1 MTVIIAEK
9 PSLARNIVAGITE
22 NGGGA
27 MTKKSGYF
35 EGGDYIVTWAFGHL
49 FSLCDIEDYTGGDP
63 GAKWTL
69 DSLPCFPEKFKYKLK
84 VGADKKVDAGVERQ
98 FETIKH
104 LCLRQDVDTIVNA
117 GDSDREGEIIIR
129 LCVMNTGALAD
140 SRKSFKRLWLPDQ
153 TPETVGKALSE
164 MKDEGEYQNLA
175 DEGFARTYIDWLYG
189 VNLTRYATLKSGTLL
204 RVGRVIVPI
213 VRAIY
218 DRDMAIRNFV
228 PDVYLAVVSKEETKG
243 EEIELV
249 SKEKFDKD
257 KRRDAEVLCEKYN
270 SSRAVVLSKKTKKE
284 TVNPGKLFSLSKL
297 QSLLGKKYKMS
308 MAESLAIV
316 QKLYEE
322 GFLTY
327 PRTNS
332 EYLATNEKD
341 KIRKIIHNIKNVGY
355 PVVFKDKKT
364 IFDDSK
370 IESHSALTPTYK
382 IPKKEQLGEK
392 EMQVYQTV
400 FRRFVSVF
408 CEEECIAQKTEIVID
423 VGGFEQFTLKGMVIV
438 QRGFLRFDDSERKD
452 KILPPLEKGD
462 EVNINFTPT
471 EKQTS
476 PPRHYTIETLNN
488 YLKNPFR
495 EDKAALAEKERLA
508 AESGEADAVNDE
520 NESDEEDYR
529 AIFEGLELGT
539 EATRTGIIDNAR
551 KSGYI
556 ELKKD
561 VYTILPGGEYLIEQ
575 LSQMNISMDKYKT
588 SVLGQALKKVYR
600 GTITVGDSVKQAEDE
615 ISEVF
620 ERRETDV
627 EHDTDTGFY
636 GDVVGKC
643 PLCGKDV
650 AKGRYGYTCTGYK
663 DGCKFRF
670 GSFICGRAISLSNA
684 RLLLEEGKTAEI
696 RGFVSKKNGGKFNSR
711 LVLEDGKVN
720 FEKRQ
725 ATKSKPAEI
734 ELLGA
739 IVGACPVCGKNV
751 IRGKYDFGCMGYKD
765 GCGFRI
771 SGEICSRSISL
782 TDAQLLLH
790 NGITP
795 LLDGFVSSKSG
806 KTFKGRLKIDGD
818 RVVFDF
824 SD

>member
-9 PSLARNIVAGITE
+9 PSLARNIVAGITD

-27 MTKKSGYF
+27 MAKRNGYF

-49 FSLCDIEDYTGGDP
+49 FSLCDIEDYTGGDSS
-63 GAKWTL
+63 AKWTL
-69 DSLPCFPEKFKYKLK
+69 DNLPCFPTEFRYKLK
-84 VGADKKVDAGVERQ
+84 AGPDKKVDAGVERQ

-104 LCLRQDVDTIVNA
+104 LCLRNDVDRIVNA

-129 LCVMNTGALAD
+129 LCVMNTGALINSD
-140 SRKSFKRLWLPDQ
+140 KKFLRLWLPDQ
-153 TPETVGKALSE
+153 TPETVGKALAE
-164 MKDEGEYQNLA
+164 MKDEEEYQNLA

-228 PDVYLAVVSKEETKG
+228 PDVYYTAVSKEKTRD

-257 KRRDAEVLCEKYN
+257 KIAQAEQLCAKYN
-270 SSRAVVLSKKTKKE
+270 ASRAVVVSKKSKKE

-308 MAESLAIV
+308 MADSLAIV

-322 GFLTY
+322 GYLTY

-341 KIRKIIHNIKNVGY
+341 KIKKIISNVKNAGY

-382 IPKKEQLGEK
+382 IPKKEHLSEK

-408 CEEECIAQKTEIVID
+408 CEEECIAQKTEMVID
-423 VGGFEQFTLKGMVIV
+423 VGGYEQFTLKGITIL

-462 EVNINFTPT
+462 EVTIQFKPV

-495 EDKAALAEKERLA
+495 EDKAALAEKERS
-508 AESGEADAVNDE
+508 AEASEVMGEEPE
-520 NESDEEDYR
+520 NDEEDYK

-575 LSQMNISMDKYKT
+575 LMQMNISMDKYKT

-600 GTITVGDSVKQAEDE
+600 GTISVNDSVKQACDE
-615 ISEVF
+615 ISAVF
-620 ERRETDV
+620 ERKEASI
-627 EHDTDTGFY
+627 ELDTDTGFY
-636 GDVVGKC
+636 GDLVGKC
-643 PLCGKDV
+643 PVCGKDV
-650 AKGRYGYTCTGYK
+650 LRDRYGYGCSGYK
-663 DGCKFRF
+663 EGCKFKF
-670 GSFICGRAISLSNA
+670 NSLICKRAISISNA
-684 RLLLEEGKTAEI
+684 RALLSEGKTAEI
-696 RGFVSKKNGGKFNSR
+696 QGFVSKNGRLFNSR
-711 LVLEDGKVN
+711 LKLEGDKVVFDREQTVVEFN
-720 FEKRQ
+720 DEMGH
-725 ATKSKPAEI
+725 
-734 ELLGA
+734 LGE
-739 IVGACPVCGKNV
+739 IVGACPLCGKNV
-751 IRGKYDFGCMGYKD
+751 IRGKQDYGCIGYRD
-765 GCGFRI
+765 GCRFRI
-771 SGEICSRSISL
+771 GSIICGKQIPIAEARRLLATGRTGE
-782 TDAQLLLH
+782 LH
-790 NGITP
+790 
-795 LLDGFVSSKSG
+795 GFLSKSG
-806 KTFKGRLKIDGD
+806 KQFSGRLKVDGD

-824 SD
+824 